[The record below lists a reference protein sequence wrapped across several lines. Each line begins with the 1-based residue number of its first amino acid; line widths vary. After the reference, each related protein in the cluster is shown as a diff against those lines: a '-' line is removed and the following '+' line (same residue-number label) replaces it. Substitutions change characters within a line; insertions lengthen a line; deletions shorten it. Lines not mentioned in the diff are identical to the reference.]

1 MAAEDPETVPFS
13 TDLAEQRQAFGEGL
27 TVRGPS
33 ELEKQQLYETE
44 KNERNERSRLEKEA
58 AKQKAKDDEVSS

>member
-58 AKQKAKDDEVSS
+58 AKQKAKDDEVSL